1 MLPLPTDRPLRILLG
16 TCEIA
21 GLLPIVA
28 DAFRANGHHVTTVV
42 KVRNEWWPDTYD
54 YDYSNRATTALD
66 AIEFGNLVAQQ
77 DVLYF
82 QWARHSFVDDLSDLP
97 LYRKL
102 GKRII
107 YTALG
112 CDIRAGAAFS
122 QLYEQHGLT
131 LADGFELMPLDA
143 TMHAHR
149 MLELFADVVYAQP
162 NFASL
167 AIRPYHHASVPV
179 QLARYAP
186 FVAGRDVPLVVHAP
200 SSRGRKGSH
209 VILAALDQLQT
220 EGVRFDLQLIENVP
234 HTELLNIFSGADV
247 VIDQTNNAMH
257 GRTTVDA
264 WASGCAVATSD
275 APAIEPLPAP
285 RPLCRISPDLRATTE
300 QLRTLLTQRETRVQL
315 AHDGLAYV
323 QQWHDHVKFGARA
336 LQHLADPAGT
346 VEHHPEFFT
355 RHFTAPA
362 NEPVPDYLKQ
372 LTAAVLEQ
380 HGMPADIDPRAL
392 AARGLLLPRDV
403 ARVAAAQRRRHSA
416 PTSVM
421 TRVA

>member
-66 AIEFGNLVAQQ
+66 AIEFGNLVAQH

-149 MLELFADVVYAQP
+149 MMELFADVVYAQP

-179 QLARYAP
+179 QLAKYSP
-186 FVAGRDVPLVVHAP
+186 HVAGREVPLVVHAP

-209 VILAALDQLQT
+209 VILAALEQLRT
-220 EGVRFDLQLIENVP
+220 EGVEFELQLVENVP
-234 HTELLNIFSGADV
+234 HTELLNIFSNADV
-247 VIDQTNNAMH
+247 VLDQTNNAMH

-275 APAIEPLPAP
+275 SPEIEPLPAP
-285 RPLCRISPDLRATTE
+285 RPLCRISPDLRTTTE
-300 QLRTLLTQRETRVQL
+300 QLRGLLTQRDRRLEL
-315 AHDGLAYV
+315 AQQGLAYV

-336 LQHLADPAGT
+336 IEHLANPSGT
-346 VEHHPEFFT
+346 VEHLPEFFA
-355 RHFTAPA
+355 RHFAAPA
-362 NEPVPDYLKQ
+362 NEPVPEYLKQ
-372 LTAAVLEQ
+372 LTAAVIEQ
-380 HGMPADIDPRAL
+380 YGIPADIDARSL
-392 AARGLLLPRDV
+392 AARGLVLPKDV

-416 PTSVM
+416 LASAT

>member
-1 MLPLPTDRPLRILLG
+1 MQPLPTDRPLRILLG

-21 GLLPIVA
+21 GLLPVVA

-66 AIEFGNLVAQQ
+66 AIEFGNLVSQH

-112 CDIRAGAAFS
+112 CDIRAGAAYS
-122 QLYEQHGLT
+122 QLYEQHGLS
-131 LADGFELMPLDA
+131 LAEGFELMPLAA

-149 MLELFADVVYAQP
+149 MMELFADVVYAQP

-167 AIRPYHHASVPV
+167 AIRPYHHASVPI
-179 QLARYAP
+179 QLAKYLP
-186 FVAGRDVPLVVHAP
+186 QVHGREVPLVVHAP

-209 VILAALDQLQT
+209 VILAALEQLRT
-220 EGVRFDLQLIENVP
+220 EGVAFELQLIENVP
-234 HTELLNIFSGADV
+234 HTELLSIFSNADV

-275 APAIEPLPAP
+275 SPEIERLPAP
-285 RPLCRISPDLRATTE
+285 RPLCRITPDVRATTE
-300 QLRTLLTQRETRVQL
+300 QLRRLLTNRESRTQL
-315 AHDGLAYV
+315 AHEGLAYV

-336 LQHLADPAGT
+336 IAHLTDPAGT
-346 VEHHPEFFT
+346 VEHHPEFFA
-355 RHFTAPA
+355 RHFAAPT
-362 NEPVPDYLKQ
+362 NEPIPDYLKQ

-380 HGMPADIDPRAL
+380 YGMPADIDARAL
-392 AARGLLLPRDV
+392 ASRGLLLPKDV

-416 PTSVM
+416 LTAA
-421 TRVA
+421 TNRVA